1 MFDYACAEFSTIG
14 ALLLENRCLEQVRPL
29 LSQGKAFS
37 NPNCRQ
43 AYEAICALADAGSP
57 ADPVTVGR
65 KAGLDNHFLAECME
79 LSPSCAYAEEHAKT
93 VAEGYA
99 RRQLRDLGEAL
110 QTKSMD
116 ATKSI
121 DALRTE
127 VRETL
132 ETQPAGGSSLGIFKA
147 SESLYDFLT
156 YRAQVNEGALEIIRT
171 GFPSLDKVLGGFIQ
185 GGLYILA
192 ARPGVGKSAF
202 AIALGDMLGKS
213 SRVLY
218 VSLEMSENELNAR
231 RLAAFAPLQRSYGQL
246 LFGKTSQEEELALLD
261 TCSVLA
267 QRNLRP
273 WAPDSLTLPELE
285 AGVRETQ
292 AQIVILDYLGLVQT
306 REKRQ
311 TEYERITQI
320 SGDLKRMAR
329 RLNCVVL
336 ALCQL
341 NRESASPVSDSLP
354 KLSQLRSS
362 GALEQDADGVLLLHR
377 SIQDPAA
384 PPPDPSRPQPFY
396 IDVAKNRHGR
406 TGTVEL
412 SWYPPVNRFEDRGGK
427 WPVMSWR

>member
-14 ALLLENRCLEQVRPL
+14 ALLLENRCLEQVRTILPN
-29 LSQGKAFS
+29 GEAFS
-37 NPNCRQ
+37 NPNCRK
-43 AYEAICALADAGSP
+43 AYEAICALTDEGSP

-65 KAGLDNHFLAECME
+65 KAGLDNRFLAECME
-79 LSPSCAYAEEHAKT
+79 LSPSCVYAGDHAKT

-99 RRQLRDLGEAL
+99 RRRLRDLGEAL
-110 QTKSMD
+110 QSRSMD
-116 ATKSI
+116 TSQSI
-121 DALRTE
+121 EALRSE
-127 VRETL
+127 VQEAL
-132 ETQPAGGSSLGIFKA
+132 ETQRAEGKGLGISKA
-147 SESLYDFLT
+147 SESLYHFLT
-156 YRAQVNEGALEIIRT
+156 YRAQVNEGARETIRT
-171 GFPSLDKVLGGFIQ
+171 DFPSLDKVLGGLIR

-213 SRVLY
+213 NRVLY
-218 VSLEMSENELNAR
+218 TSLEMSEHELNAR
-231 RLAAFAPLQRSYGQL
+231 RLAAFAPLLRSYGQL

-261 TCSVLA
+261 TCGVLA
-267 QRNLRP
+267 QRDLRL
-273 WAPDSLTLPELE
+273 WTPDSLTLPELE
-285 AGVRETQ
+285 AGARETQ
-292 AQIVILDYLGLVQT
+292 AQVVILDYLGLVQT
-306 REKRQ
+306 RDTRQ
-311 TEYERITQI
+311 TEYERVTQI

-341 NRESASPVSDSLP
+341 NRESVSPVADSLP

-377 SIQDPAA
+377 NAPDPAA
-384 PPPDPSRPQPFY
+384 PQDPSQSQPFF

-412 SWYPPVNRFEDRGGK
+412 GWYPPVNRFEDRSGK
-427 WPVMSWR
+427 WPAQSWR